1 VATGLRNVQ
10 GLALTA
16 NKLHLLAAES
26 TARSLAVFSA
36 QPADGAATL
45 VRAADIALPFAPS
58 ALSHANGHTLAA
70 GHVQALRSALLG
82 RRAAVDSVVAA
93 VPDVSAEQCAQGG
106 AFQAHAILDV
116 KRAAVTAS
124 LFATASA
131 LVVATES
138 QGVRVCFSN

>member
-1 VATGLRNVQ
+1 VATGLRNVR
-10 GLALTA
+10 GMTLTA

-36 QPADGAATL
+36 PPADGAATL

-58 ALSHANGHTLAA
+58 ALSHANGLTLAA

-82 RRAAVDSVVAA
+82 RRAAVDSVVAV
-93 VPDVSAEQCAQGG
+93 VPDVSAEQCVQGG
-106 AFQAHAILDV
+106 AFQAHAILHV
-116 KRAAVTAS
+116 NRAAVTAS

-138 QGVRVCFSN
+138 QGVRVCYSD